1 MERNKTLRVDCS
13 PTSSFGRASTILGR
27 FLLEPAD
34 PNITMFVFVLF
45 YGAAHAYQ
53 SFKVYSLVS
62 ILQVLIS
69 QQAATY

>member
-1 MERNKTLRVDCS
+1 MERNKTLRVGCS
-13 PTSSFGRASTILGR
+13 PTTSFGRASTILGR
-27 FLLEPAD
+27 FLLEPD